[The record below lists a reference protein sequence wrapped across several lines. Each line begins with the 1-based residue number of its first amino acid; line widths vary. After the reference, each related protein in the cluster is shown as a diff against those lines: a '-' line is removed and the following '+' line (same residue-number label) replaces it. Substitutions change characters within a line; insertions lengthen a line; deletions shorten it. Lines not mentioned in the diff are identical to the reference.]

1 MGGPTAP
8 EGTARVQ
15 CGRVSYNQV
24 KAAVQLARPGP
35 YMALRL
41 LLIVSAAPYQDIGA
55 ALLPALCGPN
65 ENLIKQMFELLPAPG
80 SRRDHIDD

>member
-24 KAAVQLARPGP
+24 KAAVHSARPEP
-35 YMALRL
+35 YKVLRL
-41 LLIVSAAPYQDIGA
+41 LLIVSPAPYQDIGA
-55 ALLPALCGPN
+55 ALLPALCGPD
-65 ENLIKQMFELLPAPG
+65 EDFIKQLFEL
-80 SRRDHIDD
+80 